1 MGSEA
6 AEISLKAIGK
16 QDTHLLSKDL
26 EKSNFKSSH
35 EPHTPFYMKQRVKT
49 IQNVNDE
56 ANWPWGKTVKGSI

>member
-26 EKSNFKSSH
+26 EKSNFKNSH
-35 EPHTPFYMKQRVKT
+35 EPHTPVL
-49 IQNVNDE
+49 
-56 ANWPWGKTVKGSI
+56 GS